1 MEGHFTI
8 LDWLV
13 LGVYFA
19 GTMAIGVLFH
29 RRSRSAEGFTAADRS
44 LPGWVCGLSIFAT
57 YLSSISFLAL
67 PGKAYASNWNA
78 FVFSLSLP
86 VATWLAVRF
95 FLPYYR
101 RSGEVSAYALLERR
115 FGPWARGY
123 VSLFY
128 LLTQLARMGVVM
140 YLIALSLHVLLGW
153 SLWTIILVT
162 GLSVTAYALIGGIA
176 AVIWADAVQAIVLMG
191 GAGLCAVLM
200 LVLMPG
206 GAGQVFT
213 VAAEHHK
220 FSLGA
225 MNWSWTA
232 PTFWVVLAYGV
243 VINLQNF
250 GIDQSYIQRYIAS
263 KSDREAR
270 KSLWLGGLLYVP
282 ISALFFFIGTE
293 LFAFYRTQPQA
304 LAEVRQIA
312 ARRVVLQKGMD
323 PGDPGFEA
331 ACEAQSRTLKPDQVG
346 DAVFPHFIGRMLPPG
361 VTGLLIAAIFA
372 AGMSTVS
379 TSLNSSA
386 TLVVGDWYRRYVRPR
401 AQAAETLTALYVAT
415 AVWGVAGTGVAL
427 WMTRV
432 GGSALDAWWTWSG
445 ILGGGML
452 GLFLLGRISRAG
464 NAPAVLGVLLGL
476 FVIAWATLSIK
487 TEWIPAAWR
496 WGVHEFVIPVVGV
509 TTILLVGLVLTA
521 TGWTMARS
529 RGSGRG
535 PR

>member
-1 MEGHFTI
+1 MQGRFGT
-8 LDWLV
+8 LDWCV
-13 LGVYFA
+13 LGGYFLA
-19 GTMAIGVLFH
+19 TMAIGVVFH
-29 RRSRSAEGFTAADRS
+29 RRSRSAEGFTAAGRS

-78 FVFSLSLP
+78 FAFSLSLP
-86 VATWLAVRF
+86 IATWLAVRF

-101 RSGEVSAYALLERR
+101 RSGEVSAYAMLERR

-140 YLIALSLHVLLGW
+140 YLIALPLHVLLGW
-153 SLWTIILVT
+153 NLWAVILAT
-162 GLSVTAYALIGGIA
+162 GLSVTVYALIGGIA

-200 LVLMPG
+200 LVLTPG
-206 GAGQVFT
+206 GPSGVFA
-213 VAAEHHK
+213 VAREHHK

-225 MNWSWTA
+225 TTWSWTQ
-232 PTFWVVLAYGV
+232 PTVWVVLLYGM

-263 KSDREAR
+263 SSDREAR

-293 LFAFYRTQPQA
+293 LFAFYQGRPEA
-304 LAEVRQIA
+304 LAQVRQIA
-312 ARRVVLQKGMD
+312 ARRAVLQAGMSASE
-323 PGDPGFEA
+323 PGFEA
-331 ACEAQSRTLKPDQVG
+331 ACKRQERTLKPSQVG
-346 DAVFPHFIGRMLPPG
+346 DMVFPHFIGQMLPRG
-361 VTGLLIAAIFA
+361 IRGLLIAAIFA

-386 TLVVGDWYRRYVRPR
+386 TLAVDDWYRRYVRPG
-401 AQAAETLTALYVAT
+401 AGPAETLGALYVAT
-415 AVWGVAGTGVAL
+415 GIWGVAGTAVAL
-427 WMTRV
+427 WMTGA
-432 GGSALDAWWTWSG
+432 GGSALDVWWTWSG

-464 NAPAVLGVLLGL
+464 NAAAALGVSLGL
-476 FVIAWATLSIK
+476 GLIAWATLSLK
-487 TEWIPAAWR
+487 TSWFPKAWR
-496 WGVHEFVIPVVGV
+496 WHIHEYLIPAVGV
-509 TTILLVGLVLTA
+509 TTILLAGLGLGILIDHGHT
-521 TGWTMARS
+521 RF
-529 RGSGRG
+529 RGL
-535 PR
+535 PRT

>member
-1 MEGHFTI
+1 MQEHFTA
-8 LDWLV
+8 LDWVV

-29 RRSRSAEGFTAADRS
+29 RRSRSTEGFTAADRS

-67 PGKAYASNWNA
+67 PGKAYATNWNA
-78 FVFSLSLP
+78 FAFSLSLP
-86 VATWLAVRF
+86 LATWIAVRF

-101 RSGEVSAYALLERR
+101 QSGEVSAYALLEHR

-140 YLIALSLHVLLGW
+140 YLIALSLYVLLGW

-162 GLSVTAYALIGGIA
+162 GLSVTIYALIGGIV

-200 LVLMPG
+200 LALMPN
-206 GAGQVFT
+206 GAAGVLK
-213 VAAEHHK
+213 AAADHNK

-225 MNWSWTA
+225 MSWSWTT
-232 PTFWVVLAYGV
+232 PTFWMVLLYGV

-282 ISALFFFIGTE
+282 ISALFFLIGTE
-293 LFAFYRTQPQA
+293 LFAFYQAQPEA
-304 LAEVRQIA
+304 LTEVRQIA
-312 ARRVVLQKGMD
+312 ARRVVLKEGLD
-323 PGDPGFEA
+323 PSSADFA
-331 ACEAQSRTLKPDQVG
+331 AVCEARSHDLKPAEVG
-346 DAVFPHFIGRMLPPG
+346 DAVFPHFIGRMLPSG

-386 TLVVGDWYRRYVRPR
+386 TLVVTDWYQRYVRPR
-401 AQAAETLTALYVAT
+401 AGAAELLTALYVAT
-415 AVWGVAGTGVAL
+415 VIWGIAGTGVAL
-427 WMTRV
+427 WITRI
-432 GGSALDAWWTWSG
+432 GGNALDVWWTWSG

-452 GLFLLGRISRAG
+452 GLFLLGRISRSAG
-464 NAPAVLGVLLGL
+464 SAPAVLGVLLGL
-476 FVIAWATLSIK
+476 FAIAWATLSIK
-487 TEWIPAAWR
+487 TDLIPSSGR
-496 WGVHEFVIPVVGV
+496 WHVHEFVIPIVGV
-509 TTILLVGLVLTA
+509 VTILLAGLALTA
-521 TGWTMARS
+521 LLGRR
-529 RGSGRG
+529 RG
-535 PR
+535 